1 MSNDVRNTQTT
12 AIFHGLKT
20 YPQDSFYGYF
30 KHVIQTTRYL
40 LMLCKKYFLK
50 YFCSLLEIKKKR
62 FLFLFVVS
70 MKIWIALSSTLY
82 EKLFILKR
90 MYSTCN
96 KHA

>member
-50 YFCSLLEIKKKR
+50 YFCSLLEIKKKK
-62 FLFLFVVS
+62 VS
-70 MKIWIALSSTLY
+70 VLVCCFHENMDC
-82 EKLFILKR
+82 LK
-90 MYSTCN
+90 
-96 KHA
+96 